1 MKSFPVCL
9 LPAKGLAYQLPSEVQ
24 KVNPADRAARA
35 AQSRENL
42 RVVEITI
49 PKPDDW
55 HLHLRDGAMLEGV
68 LPYSARDFARAIIMP
83 NLMPPVVTSA
93 DAQAYRDRIMAA
105 LPEGMAF
112 TPLMTLYL
120 TEGTDPADVA
130 SAHAS
135 GLVTAVKLYP
145 AGATTNSSSGV
156 RNLAKVM
163 PVLEKMAEI
172 GMPLCIHGEVTD
184 PSVDIFDREAV
195 FIETVLDPLR
205 RQLPEL
211 KVTLEHITTSN
222 GIHYVMGADAN
233 LAGSITTHHLMI
245 NRNAIL
251 AGGIKPHYY
260 CLPVAKRESHRLA
273 LRKAATSGDKRFFLG
288 TDSAPHVDPLKECA
302 CGCAGIF
309 TSINTLSCLAHVFEE
324 DNALDKL
331 AGFASL
337 NGPAWYGLP
346 VNSETVTLKKRDQP
360 VAWPARIET
369 GDGPVTVFD
378 PMVPIHWEVA

>member
-1 MKSFPVCL
+1 M
-9 LPAKGLAYQLPSEVQ
+9 
-24 KVNPADRAARA
+24 
-35 AQSRENL
+35 
-42 RVVEITI
+42 VELTI

-68 LPYSARDFARAIIMP
+68 LPYSARHFARAIIMP
-83 NLMPPVVTSA
+83 NLVPPVVTGA
-93 DAQAYRDRIMAA
+93 DAEAYRERILAA
-105 LPEGMAF
+105 LPDGLDF

-120 TEGTDPADVA
+120 TEGTDATDVA

-145 AGATTNSSSGV
+145 AGATTNSHSGV
-156 RNLAKVM
+156 RDLSRVM
-163 PVLEKMAEI
+163 PVLEKMTEI

-184 PSVDIFDREAV
+184 PAVDIFDREAV
-195 FIETVLDPLR
+195 FIDTVLDPLR
-205 RQLPEL
+205 RRLPEL
-211 KVTLEHITTSN
+211 KITLEHVTTSN
-222 GIHYVMGADAN
+222 GVDYVMAADAN

-273 LRKAATSGDKRFFLG
+273 LRKAATSGDSRFFLG

-309 TSINTLSCLAHVFEE
+309 TSINTLSCLAHIFEE
-324 DNALDKL
+324 EDALDKL
-331 AGFASL
+331 AGFASRH
-337 NGPAWYGLP
+337 GPAWYGLP
-346 VNSETVTLKKRDQP
+346 VNAETVTLVRREAP
-360 VAWPARIET
+360 VSWPGKIET

-378 PMVPIHWEVA
+378 PQVPIHWEVA